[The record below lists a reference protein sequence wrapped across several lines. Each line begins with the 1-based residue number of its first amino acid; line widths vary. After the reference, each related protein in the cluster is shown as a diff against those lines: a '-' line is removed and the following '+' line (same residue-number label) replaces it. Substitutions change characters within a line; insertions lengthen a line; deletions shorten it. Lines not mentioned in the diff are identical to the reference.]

1 MADVVDWD
9 AEGLLE
15 GLDDAARGE
24 RVRLLEELAGGG
36 VSLEELHRAV
46 SEGRLAALP
55 AELVLGGAPRWSARE
70 VSEKSGM
77 DLDFMLTLRRANG
90 GPIADPDDPSLSDTD
105 IQLNALT
112 SRLRL
117 TGVTD
122 EQIEETT
129 RVMSGAIRPVADAM
143 TAVIF
148 ELSYDPELSESDLA
162 ARFSEQ
168 VAQVAPFVGPII
180 EANLV
185 LHLRA
190 AVREAAVAAAERA
203 AIGGLPG
210 TRDITVAFADLV
222 GFTRLG
228 EEIPP
233 GDLER
238 VAYRLGVLVADML
251 RPPVRFVKTIGD
263 SVMLVSPDAAALLD
277 MTSDLMAAADAL
289 GDALPQLRAGFASG
303 PAVARGGDW
312 YGSPVNL
319 ASRITSIAR
328 AGSILATRDVR
339 DAVGNER
346 FRWSSAGARSIRGIP
361 DAVPLYRARRL

>member
-1 MADVVDWD
+1 
-9 AEGLLE
+9 
-15 GLDDAARGE
+15 
-24 RVRLLEELAGGG
+24 
-36 VSLEELHRAV
+36 
-46 SEGRLAALP
+46 
-55 AELVLGGAPRWSARE
+55 
-70 VSEKSGM
+70 
-77 DLDFMLTLRRANG
+77 
-90 GPIADPDDPSLSDTD
+90 
-105 IQLNALT
+105 
-112 SRLRL
+112 
-117 TGVTD
+117 
-122 EQIEETT
+122 
-129 RVMSGAIRPVADAM
+129 M

-203 AIGGLPG
+203 AVGGLPG

-263 SVMLVSPDAAALLD
+263 SVMLVSPDAGGAARHDLR
-277 MTSDLMAAADAL
+277 SDGRRGRIGRRRSRSCAPASPPDPRSPAAATGTA
-289 GDALPQLRAGFASG
+289 AP
-303 PAVARGGDW
+303 
-312 YGSPVNL
+312 
-319 ASRITSIAR
+319 
-328 AGSILATRDVR
+328 
-339 DAVGNER
+339 
-346 FRWSSAGARSIRGIP
+346 
-361 DAVPLYRARRL
+361 